1 MKKKLLSI
9 LLAGTMLLSLAACGG
24 DSGSAAAS
32 SAPASSSAEEVT
44 YDISTLEGWGEA
56 MKAQY
61 DGSTITVAMS
71 AHNSTEAFKS
81 MVDEFTDLTGIE
93 VVWDIVEETN
103 LKNKQLLDVQG
114 AGSYDV
120 MMVDAFWMSEYASKN
135 VLIPIDE
142 YANDPAKTPE
152 WFDYEDIMAAYRN
165 GIAGANG
172 VNYGI
177 PTSGETRFIAYRT
190 DLFEKYGKTAPTTM
204 DEFLELAKFF
214 NDVED
219 VEYGVSMRAQRGIH
233 FASGWMSLMYN
244 FGAGFV
250 DQTTLDGDVV
260 VTTNSAET
268 KESLQYFVDLMNC
281 APPDVGTYTHEEA
294 LGAFVSGKTAMWLD
308 ATALAGQ
315 ITDPT
320 TSAVADKVAFVPTP
334 TGPAGDGA
342 ALAGWSLGISSA
354 SQNQDQAWAF
364 ICFMASREKAEEYI
378 LAGGGATRASVFENE
393 KLQAANPSFPAQ
405 LEAQDAAN
413 GLVEKGLSWIP
424 QHDMAN
430 QMLEIAGAYG
440 SDALAGN
447 ITVDEACEA
456 AQTDIIDLLGG

>member
-1 MKKKLLSI
+1 MKKFLSI
-9 LLAGTMLLSLAACGG
+9 LLASIMLLSLTACGG
-24 DSGSAAAS
+24 GSQQADTP
-32 SAPASSSAEEVT
+32 PADDGTS

-81 MVDEFTDLTGIE
+81 MVDEFTALTGIE

-114 AGSYDV
+114 AGNYDV

-135 VLIPIDE
+135 VLIPIDT
-142 YANDPAKTPE
+142 YAEDPAKTPE

-177 PTSGETRFIAYRT
+177 PSSGETRFIAYRT
-190 DLFEKYGKTAPTTM
+190 DLFEQYGKTPPTTM
-204 DEFLELAKFF
+204 DEFLELAQFF
-214 NDVED
+214 NGKED
-219 VEYGVSMRAQRGIH
+219 GLYGVSMRAQRGIH

-250 DQTTLDGDVV
+250 DQTTLDGSTDVV

-268 KESLQYFVDLMNC
+268 KESLQFFVDLLKC

-294 LGAFVSGKTAMWLD
+294 LGAFISGKTAMWLD

-315 ITDPT
+315 ITDPASST
-320 TSAVADKVAFVPTP
+320 VADKVAFVPTP

-342 ALAGWSLGISSA
+342 ALAGWSLGISTA
-354 SQNQDQAWAF
+354 SKNPDQAWAF

-393 KLQAANPSFPAQ
+393 TLQAANPSFPAQ
-405 LEAQDAAN
+405 LEALDAAN

-447 ITVDEACEA
+447 ITVDEACES
-456 AQTDIIDLLGG
+456 AQTDIVDLING

>member
-1 MKKKLLSI
+1 MKKLLSI
-9 LLAGTMLLSLAACGG
+9 LLVSVMLLSLVACGG
-24 DSGSAAAS
+24 SKKEETKTEE
-32 SAPASSSAEEVT
+32 PPAEEVT

-61 DGSTITVAMS
+61 DGSKITVAMS

-81 MVDEFTDLTGIE
+81 MVDEFTALTGIE

-135 VLIPIDE
+135 VLIPIDT
-142 YANDPAKTPE
+142 YANDASKTPA

-190 DLFEKYGKTAPTTM
+190 DLFEKYGKTAPATM
-204 DEFLELAKFF
+204 DEFLELARFF

-219 VEYGVSMRAQRGIH
+219 VEYGV
-233 FASGWMSLMYN
+233 WMSLMYN

-250 DQTTLDGDVV
+250 DQSTLDGGDVV

-294 LGAFVSGKTAMWLD
+294 LGAFISGKTAMWLD

-315 ITDPT
+315 ITDPASST
-320 TSAVADKVAFVPTP
+320 VADKVAFVPPP

-342 ALAGWSLGISSA
+342 ALAGWSLGISTA
-354 SQNQDQAWAF
+354 SKNQDQAWAF

-393 KLQAANPSFPAQ
+393 TLQAANPSFPAQ
-405 LEAQDAAN
+405 LEALDAAN

-447 ITVDEACEA
+447 ISVDEACES
-456 AQTDIIDLLGG
+456 AQVDIIDLIGG